1 MSTELEQELKKVKQA
16 YSELANKTL
25 EDVAVFHGR
34 AEMEKHK
41 TNGKSSS
48 DRGGPEEMQGTNLE
62 NSKPTPPAPE
72 CAHNMPDT

>member
-1 MSTELEQELKKVKQA
+1 MKPFLHHHATRSLQPPTHRNFKMSTELEQELKKVKQA

-41 TNGKSSS
+41 RIVVEK
-48 DRGGPEEMQGTNLE
+48 ELAKLKEV
-62 NSKPTPPAPE
+62 
-72 CAHNMPDT
+72 